1 MDLAPQAIMS
11 MAITLGALLV
21 YTRSSIR
28 LEHSSLA
35 ILFVLVVAFEIVPY
49 RGLPAV
55 DESVRE
61 AAREVSPNVTPEV
74 APDSTRPDVP
84 APEADSAE
92 EPSAPDRPPV
102 VLRGSDFLLGFGN
115 EALITICLLLIL
127 AKGVETSGALRPV
140 GRLLARMWSFDY
152 RIASLVT
159 LVLAAFLSAFV
170 NNTPIV
176 VMMLP
181 LLVGMAVQI
190 GVTPSRM
197 LMPLGFATILGGMCT
212 TIGTSTNLLVAS
224 VSRELGGPEFAIFD
238 FVLPASLAAAVG
250 IVYLWAVAPRLIPER
265 APPLVDSEPR
275 QFHAVLRVQAGS
287 SAVGQT
293 VADAAGELE
302 NRIRV
307 ERVQRAPWRAAPVDS
322 STPLRAGDLLH
333 IVGSPEALKTLQG
346 AFAAVFEN
354 PDPLSTPDQRLVE
367 VVVTQTSPLYGK
379 RLSEL
384 GAVTDGL
391 LWPVGLR
398 KPMGHVRGPLREAVD
413 PVLNT
418 GDLLLMQGHRQ
429 DIGTLKERMELLILD
444 GDVHVARTAKAPLAV
459 ALLLTVVLAA
469 ALGVV
474 SIMVSALIGVGLML
488 LGRALSWDEA
498 WRAID
503 TRLALVIV
511 TSLALGTSLSATGAT
526 EFLARGF
533 VAAVEDLPPAAIVSG
548 LLLATAL
555 LTEVVTNNA
564 VAVVAT
570 PIALGI
576 ANQLGQPPTPFVLA
590 VLFGANMS
598 YLTPIGYQTNL
609 LVLSAGGYRFSD
621 FARAGLPLQLLM
633 WLVLSAALPVLY
645 L

>member
-1 MDLAPQAIMS
+1 
-11 MAITLGALLV
+11 
-21 YTRSSIR
+21 
-28 LEHSSLA
+28 
-35 ILFVLVVAFEIVPY
+35 
-49 RGLPAV
+49 
-55 DESVRE
+55 
-61 AAREVSPNVTPEV
+61 
-74 APDSTRPDVP
+74 
-84 APEADSAE
+84 
-92 EPSAPDRPPV
+92 

-293 VADAAGELE
+293 VADAAGQLE

-459 ALLLTVVLAA
+459 ALLLAVVLAA

-488 LGRALSWDEA
+488 LGRVLSWDEA
-498 WRAID
+498 SGQKLGGARRGQRGAEREACHDDEREPCID
-503 TRLALVIV
+503 
-511 TSLALGTSLSATGAT
+511 GPP
-526 EFLARGF
+526 GF